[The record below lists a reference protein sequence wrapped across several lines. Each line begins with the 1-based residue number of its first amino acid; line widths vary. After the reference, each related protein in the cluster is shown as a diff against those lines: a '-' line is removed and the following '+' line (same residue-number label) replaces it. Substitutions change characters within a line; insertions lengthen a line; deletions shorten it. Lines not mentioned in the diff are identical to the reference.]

1 VFDKKDNRVSIKV
14 TPALLEALKDAQNQ
28 HRKETGKEPTYSDLL
43 ESAWKM
49 VHPES
54 GVVQIPPIQ
63 ERLGPLIVE
72 WFFSPIREPGEGMFK
87 EGVAQ
92 TLGAEYLKIV
102 KEQQEEFLA
111 LRTRKRETTA

>member
-1 VFDKKDNRVSIKV
+1 MFDKKDNRVSIKV

-43 ESAWKM
+43 ENAWKT

-54 GVVQIPPIQ
+54 GVVQIPPVQ
-63 ERLGPLIVE
+63 DRLGPLIVE
-72 WFFSPIREPGEGMFK
+72 WFFSPIREPNEGLFK

-102 KEQQEEFLA
+102 IEQQEEFLA
-111 LRTRKRETTA
+111 LRLRKRDTSA

>member
-14 TPALLEALKDAQNQ
+14 TPALLEALKDVQNQ
-28 HRKETGKEPTYSDLL
+28 HRKENGKELL
-43 ESAWKM
+43 ETAWKA

-102 KEQQEEFLA
+102 KEQQEDFLA